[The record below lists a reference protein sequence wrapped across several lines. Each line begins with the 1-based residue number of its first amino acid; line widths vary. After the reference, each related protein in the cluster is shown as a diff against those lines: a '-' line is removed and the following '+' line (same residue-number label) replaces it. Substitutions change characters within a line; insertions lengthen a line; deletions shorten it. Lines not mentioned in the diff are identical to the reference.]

1 MTRVA
6 VAASSPVVRAGLE
19 SLLLRDES
27 IVLVGETSR
36 GARALPLADELDA
49 HDPDVALVE
58 LSPDDEILA
67 LPMERGERPAFVVLA
82 GPLDAATA
90 ATALRAG
97 VLGLLPRE
105 SAPEQILAA
114 VRAAAV
120 GMVTVGPAYAEIVA
134 EAAEAA
140 QGIHVGALPLPTP
153 RAPQRDDDGE
163 RPELTPREV
172 EVLRM
177 LAEGLA
183 NKQIAARLG
192 ISEHTVKF
200 HVAAIFAKLRAS
212 SRTEAVTLGVRR
224 GLVML

>member
-19 SLLLRDES
+19 ALLVRDES
-27 IVLVGETSR
+27 IVLVGESSR
-36 GARALPLADELDA
+36 ARSGLPLADQLEA

-58 LSPDDEILA
+58 LSPDDDILA
-67 LPMERGERPAFVVLA
+67 LPVERGERPAFVVLA
-82 GPLDAATA
+82 GPLDAGAVA
-90 ATALRAG
+90 AALRAG
-97 VLGLLPRE
+97 VVGLLPRE
-105 SAPEQILAA
+105 SAPEQIAAA

-120 GMVTVGPAYAEIVA
+120 GMISVSPAYADLVVEAADAAQGVTVG
-134 EAAEAA
+134 
-140 QGIHVGALPLPTP
+140 ALASP
-153 RAPQRDDDGE
+153 RLVERDGHAGG
-163 RPELTPREV
+163 PELTPREI

-183 NKQIAARLG
+183 NKQIAGRLG

-224 GLVML
+224 GLLML